1 LLGEEIPSSFVGTW
15 SASGPSRSKA
25 ATASV
30 SSWQID
36 LADGLL
42 TMRDASPTRGNP
54 RETRCKLDGTDTSFV
69 GARPP
74 TVSSTYRCRIRP
86 RSIEVRGSLTIAGLP
101 DGQSQN
107 YNVQQTFELTKDGTL
122 RVSDHIFATVAGA
135 DIDVV
140 SSKDVFQKAVTPAA
154 RVESGVAPPQMPPV
168 AASNQHLR
176 DGMASYMAHDYKKA
190 IPDLQGA
197 LSELKT
203 AAGFEG
209 SVMWRVLV
217 DNLGM
222 AYGVSGDLKTAKAT
236 FDYGV
241 SKDSTYPMFHYNL
254 ACTFA
259 EMGDRDTTIQE
270 LTRAFALK
278 ANANPGEPMPNPGTD
293 DSFRRFMKDATFQSV
308 LKEIQTES
316 R

>member
-1 LLGEEIPSSFVGTW
+1 
-15 SASGPSRSKA
+15 
-25 ATASV
+25 
-30 SSWQID
+30 
-36 LADGLL
+36 
-42 TMRDASPTRGNP
+42 
-54 RETRCKLDGTDTSFV
+54 
-69 GARPP
+69 
-74 TVSSTYRCRIRP
+74 
-86 RSIEVRGSLTIAGLP
+86 
-101 DGQSQN
+101 
-107 YNVQQTFELTKDGTL
+107 
-122 RVSDHIFATVAGA
+122 
-135 DIDVV
+135 
-140 SSKDVFQKAVTPAA
+140 
-154 RVESGVAPPQMPPV
+154 
-168 AASNQHLR
+168 
-176 DGMASYMAHDYKKA
+176 
-190 IPDLQGA
+190 
-197 LSELKT
+197 
-203 AAGFEG
+203 
-209 SVMWRVLV
+209 
-217 DNLGM
+217 M